1 MYNARPPPPGRETIT
16 IGDRRRIKVEY
27 IGNMDVIFHGKSD
40 QRITLIDVAYVPSLG
55 FNLYSL
61 HAVQRTYLIVSD
73 ASETHITGANLM
85 FPRIN
90 RGSYLRATRLPAGT
104 VGARRRQGEMHATN
118 LLRQLRHPV
127 PPPSSRN
134 ISSHDAKAPWTTP
147 VRTSP
152 IKPPR
157 DTYVS
162 MPGSGPVAALSP
174 APAAAL
180 LAPAPASTTPPAST
194 LNPPAPIPPRVG
206 RDIKNEGHVGMP
218 GRTRS
223 EIRAM
228 RDALQEYAHR
238 HGVLSTM
245 EHAALVSMLATRE
258 STNKIVRQ
266 HSAPKDSP
274 DLPTA
279 PIPDIS
285 KLSTVSGVVS

>member
-40 QRITLIDVAYVPSLG
+40 QRITLIDVAYVPDLG

-61 HAVQRTYLIVSD
+61 HAVQRTHLIVSD
-73 ASETHITGANLM
+73 ASGTHIIGANLT
-85 FPRIN
+85 FPRSSS
-90 RGSYLRATRLPAGT
+90 GSYLCATRLPAGT
-104 VGARRRQGEMHATN
+104 IGARRRQGEMHATN
-118 LLRQLRHPV
+118 PLRHLRHPV

-134 ISSHDAKAPWTTP
+134 VTSLYAKGPWTTP
-147 VRTSP
+147 VRTTR

-157 DTYVS
+157 DIYIP
-162 MPGSGPVAALSP
+162 MPESVPVAALSP
-174 APAAAL
+174 APAAAP
-180 LAPAPASTTPPAST
+180 LAPASASTTPPASV
-194 LNPPAPIPPRVG
+194 LKPPAPIPPRVG
-206 RDIKNEGHVGMP
+206 RDIKNEGHVEMP
-218 GRTRS
+218 GRTRG
-223 EIRAM
+223 ETRVM

-238 HGVLSTM
+238 YGVLSTM

-279 PIPDIS
+279 HIPDIS
-285 KLSTVSGVVS
+285 KPSSVSGVVP